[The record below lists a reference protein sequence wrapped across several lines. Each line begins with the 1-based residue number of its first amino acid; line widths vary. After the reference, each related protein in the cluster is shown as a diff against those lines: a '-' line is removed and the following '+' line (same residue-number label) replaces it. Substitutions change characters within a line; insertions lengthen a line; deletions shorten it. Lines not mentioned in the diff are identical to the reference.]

1 MLQHLLALA
10 RRMIWP
16 GWLLQHAQESK
27 CGLNLVMELD
37 QFFLELFALLN
48 LTQGAARVF
57 EIFSKH
63 LQLIVG
69 THVIFSVLPQSVALL
84 MRV

>member
-1 MLQHLLALA
+1 
-10 RRMIWP
+10 
-16 GWLLQHAQESK
+16 
-27 CGLNLVMELD
+27 MELD